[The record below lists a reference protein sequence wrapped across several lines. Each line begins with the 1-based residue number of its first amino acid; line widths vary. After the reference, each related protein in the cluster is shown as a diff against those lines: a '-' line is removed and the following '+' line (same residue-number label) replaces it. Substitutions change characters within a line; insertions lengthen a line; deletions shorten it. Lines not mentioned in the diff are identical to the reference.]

1 MPQSSDCLVNS
12 ADTYCHT
19 QQRLIYHTALW
30 TCCHLLITGG
40 SMAYTVYTTARQGR
54 AILDIKQMHANLGRG
69 KDYRRS
75 DLLATTH
82 A

>member
-1 MPQSSDCLVNS
+1 
-12 ADTYCHT
+12 
-19 QQRLIYHTALW
+19 
-30 TCCHLLITGG
+30 
-40 SMAYTVYTTARQGR
+40 MAYTVYTTARQGR

-82 A
+82 AQRNSKVAE